1 MAKTFGLPSYMDQL
15 LPIIHGG
22 PGTSVPSY
30 TIGNYTPL
38 PGQPGYNNSLIFSID
53 NDYVLTPTFSWIKGR
68 HTYKFGADFRDMQ
81 NNYYQAPGGGAFT
94 FDNLATS
101 QNALS
106 SGASGN
112 GLASMLLGYGASG
125 TVLSF
130 ALPWQSLNYQGYFA
144 QDTWQITN
152 KLTLT
157 YGVRWE
163 IPGVYKERYNRAASF
178 NPYEV
183 NPSPE
188 GGWNYFEWPTGARS
202 DGLRKHSAT
211 STERPENR
219 TFRSVRPSPWR
230 RVPAD

>member
-1 MAKTFGLPSYMDQL
+1 MTNAFGLPAYMDQQ

-30 TIGNYTPL
+30 TIGNYTAL

-53 NDYVLTPTFSWIKGR
+53 NDYVLTPTFSWVKGR

-101 QNALS
+101 QNALN

-125 TVLSF
+125 TELSF

-144 QDTWQITN
+144 QDTWQVTN

-183 NPSPE
+183 NSALKAAGITLNGQPVLGAMDFVNTPQHPQQGLKPNTSICSLLALAS
-188 GGWNYFEWPTGARS
+188 PTG
-202 DGLRKHSAT
+202 
-211 STERPENR
+211 
-219 TFRSVRPSPWR
+219 
-230 RVPAD
+230 